1 MCFISLVFYSDAESP
16 DLLRLGYIPN
26 IHKGY
31 RDKFQLNEKEKFDKL
46 SNHKKK
52 KYRILTIGDSFSEQA
67 GYGYKNMLAND
78 FSVLHVD
85 RFISNIKFKP
95 Y

>member
-1 MCFISLVFYSDAESP
+1 MFFISLVFYSGAESP

-31 RDKFQLNEKEKFDKL
+31 RDNFQLNEKEKFDKL

-52 KYRILTIGDSFSEQA
+52 KY
-67 GYGYKNMLAND
+67 K
-78 FSVLHVD
+78 
-85 RFISNIKFKP
+85 ISSDAKT
-95 Y
+95 